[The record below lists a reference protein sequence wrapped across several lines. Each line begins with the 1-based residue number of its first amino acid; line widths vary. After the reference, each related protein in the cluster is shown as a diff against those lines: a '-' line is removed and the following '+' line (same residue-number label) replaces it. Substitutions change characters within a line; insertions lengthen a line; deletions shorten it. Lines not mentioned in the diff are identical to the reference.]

1 MLPSAYMSSPQLDR
15 ERRRQEPPSRLCTR
29 HGAWLTALPGVDV
42 MKSVRGAQGGTPPS
56 FTPPR
61 WPPRM
66 SLSGLS
72 YLPALCLEP
81 PPFSAVCMA
90 GSVHGPLFEAV
101 QRPPRPRHSAS
112 SAVLVHSAIWRGHLF
127 THCVL
132 CVPPS
137 SPPPSRI
144 CSQGRGLRRLLSAA
158 NLGIR
163 GGARCGTRAP
173 RVVE

>member
-66 SLSGLS
+66 SLLGLS

-81 PPFSAVCMA
+81 PPPFSDVCMA
-90 GSVHGPLFEAV
+90 GSVHRPLFEAV
-101 QRPPRPRHSAS
+101 QCPPCPRHSAS

-132 CVPPS
+132 CVPPPAPTITNMQPGQG
-137 SPPPSRI
+137 PPPSAQCCRPRHTGW
-144 CSQGRGLRRLLSAA
+144 CPVRNAGSTRG
-158 NLGIR
+158 
-163 GGARCGTRAP
+163 
-173 RVVE
+173 